1 MQPTPLAPVGVV
13 RTAEAAVAVQ
23 ARLAPGTLGLV
34 DLDPALAA
42 ALDGLDGFDW
52 AWMIT
57 LLDRA
62 TDPRDPA
69 AAADG
74 LRPVPLLLTES
85 GTRVGAL
92 ACRHPDRPNRLGL
105 SLVRLLGVDGTTVRF
120 AGVDVADGTP
130 VLDLKPWVAAF
141 DLPEG
146 SSRPAGVRCGWFDA
160 VDTLPMTL
168 GTPEALVVTSRDLA
182 GHAAVTVRT
191 VHLDGLGATDA
202 GEIAIVDHSGVRA
215 GSILGGVL
223 DGVLVELTRHTAP
236 SGPHAPGARL
246 LELDVS
252 GDEAVAAG
260 LTCGGHASL
269 VVQPIDQV
277 PGRWWDAVASREPV
291 ALVTNLDAPH
301 LGSVLVEPGRTDAPV
316 SGPLLERALGLLAG
330 GRSRSVLE
338 DSPDGRMLVESHL
351 PRPRLFVVGRAQLA
365 ADLVDLAGWL
375 GWAGVRATDASEVAA
390 ATLGSRDA
398 LIVLD
403 HGLRTTGP
411 LLVDALRSRCGYVGA
426 LGSRTTQRK
435 RRAHLRGL
443 GITDEELTRLH
454 GPAGLDLGPANRAEI
469 ALAICAEITAVRA
482 GRAGGALRDGEGHIR
497 T

>member
-1 MQPTPLAPVGVV
+1 MPHSLTPIGVV
-13 RTAEAAVAVQ
+13 RTAEPDIAIQ
-23 ARLAPGTLGLV
+23 ARLAPGSLGLV
-34 DLDPALAA
+34 DLDPVLAP

-52 AWMIT
+52 AWLVT

-62 TDPRDPA
+62 TDPRDAGDPTA
-69 AAADG
+69 
-74 LRPVPLLLTES
+74 LRPVPLLLVES

-92 ACRHPDRPNRLGL
+92 ACRHPDRPNRIGL
-105 SLVRLLGVDGTTVRF
+105 SLVRVVGVDGTTVRF

-141 DLPEG
+141 DLPQG
-146 SSRPAGVRCGWFDA
+146 SNRPTGVRCGWFDA
-160 VDTLPMTL
+160 VDSLPMTL
-168 GTPEALVVTSRDLA
+168 DTHEALVVTARDLA
-182 GHAAVTVRT
+182 GHAAVAVRT
-191 VHLDGLGATDA
+191 VQLDGLGATDA

-215 GSILGGVL
+215 GSILGGAL
-223 DGVLVELTRHTAP
+223 DGVLVELTRHTAN

-246 LELDVS
+246 VELDVD
-252 GDEAVAAG
+252 GEDAVAAG

-277 PGRWWDAVASREPV
+277 PGRWWDAVAAREPV

-301 LGSVLVEPGRTDAPV
+301 LGSVVVELGRADAPV
-316 SGPLLERALGLLAG
+316 APPLLDRALELLAG

-338 DSPDGRMLVESHL
+338 DSPDGRMLVESLL
-351 PRPRLFVVGRAQLA
+351 PRPRLFAVGRAELA
-365 ADLVDLAGWL
+365 ADLVELATWL
-375 GWAGVRATDASEVAA
+375 GWEGVRAAEATEVAA
-390 ATLGSRDA
+390 DTLGPRDA

-403 HGLRTTGP
+403 HGLQATGP
-411 LLVDALRSRCGYVGA
+411 LLVAALRGRAGYVGA

-435 RRAHLRGL
+435 RREHLLRL
-443 GITDEELTRLH
+443 GVTDAEKARLH

-469 ALAICAEITAVRA
+469 ALSICAEITAMRS
-482 GRAGGALRDGEGHIR
+482 GRTAVALRDTEGHIR